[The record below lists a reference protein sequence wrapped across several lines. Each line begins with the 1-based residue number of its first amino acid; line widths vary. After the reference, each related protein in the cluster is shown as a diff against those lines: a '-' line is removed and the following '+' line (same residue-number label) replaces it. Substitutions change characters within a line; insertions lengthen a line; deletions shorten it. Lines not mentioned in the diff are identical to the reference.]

1 MPYGLGENGEFLI
14 PKISISSLQRR
25 ATEIPKGEAGVRR
38 GQILS
43 HNSIAQQHLIDG
55 NIFPTG
61 GNQPCWK
68 VTGIL
73 EGGDRGGGK
82 RGSKAKMP
90 TEERMDIS

>member
-43 HNSIAQQHLIDG
+43 HNSIAQQHFLTEIFFPQGEPTMLESDG
-55 NIFPTG
+55 DSRGWGSG
-61 GNQPCWK
+61 G
-68 VTGIL
+68 G
-73 EGGDRGGGK
+73 RGGAGV
-82 RGSKAKMP
+82 
-90 TEERMDIS
+90 